1 MSEQGMAHFGLQEVD
16 GNRIYGIQFC
26 SAGTS
31 SKGTNYRAIR
41 PMIEIPLNKVTL
53 GATGEGTSSSPY
65 SLTAK

>member
-1 MSEQGMAHFGLQEVD
+1 MSDQGKANFGLQYIYENEVSGWLLSVAK
-16 GNRIYGIQFC
+16 GN
-26 SAGTS
+26 GT
-31 SKGTNYRAIR
+31 GTTVGAIR